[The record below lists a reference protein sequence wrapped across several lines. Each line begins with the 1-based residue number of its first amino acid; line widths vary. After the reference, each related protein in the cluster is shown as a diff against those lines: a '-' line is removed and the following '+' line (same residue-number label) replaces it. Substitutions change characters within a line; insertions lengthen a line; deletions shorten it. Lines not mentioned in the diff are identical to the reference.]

1 MAVRDDDTIKNIYQ
15 LKMLVIRKKRY
26 VKKYRVGGSGIFD
39 ALTKLISSDTAK
51 ALGLSRAA
59 TSDIGKAAISAG
71 KTAAKELTTAAI
83 LAAKDAAI
91 EKLSKKKSHLTQQN
105 RDILDSLVRN
115 GGAGL
120 RLAAY

>member
-1 MAVRDDDTIKNIYQ
+1 
-15 LKMLVIRKKRY
+15 MLVIRKKRY

-39 ALTKLISSDTAK
+39 ALTKLISSNTAK
-51 ALGLSRAA
+51 TLASNLSRAA

-71 KTAAKELTTAAI
+71 KTAAKELATAAI

-91 EKLSKKKSHLTQQN
+91 EKLSRKKSRLTQQN
-105 RDILDSLVRN
+105 RDILDSIVRN

>member
-1 MAVRDDDTIKNIYQ
+1 
-15 LKMLVIRKKRY
+15 MLVIRKKRY
-26 VKKYRVGGSGIFD
+26 IKKYRVGGSGIFD
-39 ALTKLISSDTAK
+39 ALTKLISSAVTSNTAK
-51 ALGLSRAA
+51 TLGSNLSRAA

-91 EKLSKKKSHLTQQN
+91 EKLSKKKSHLTQQS
-105 RDILDSLVRN
+105 RDILDSLAKN